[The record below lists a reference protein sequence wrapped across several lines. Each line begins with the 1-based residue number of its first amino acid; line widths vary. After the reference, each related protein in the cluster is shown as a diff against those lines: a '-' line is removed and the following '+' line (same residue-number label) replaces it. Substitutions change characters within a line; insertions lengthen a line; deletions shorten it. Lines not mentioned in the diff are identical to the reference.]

1 MAKYYITISEQA
13 KKELAAHRKAGNK
26 TTINRIERILE
37 ELAEHPTSG
46 FASPE
51 QLKGNLSG
59 FWSRQIN
66 KKDRLI
72 YSINDSE
79 VMVLVISAKGHYND
93 K

>member
-1 MAKYYITISEQA
+1 MGQYSLNLTDRAR
-13 KKELAAHRKAGNK
+13 KELAAHRKAGDK

-37 ELAEHPTSG
+37 ELAEHPTIG

-79 VMVLVISAKGHYND
+79 ITVLIISAKGHYND

>member
-1 MAKYYITISEQA
+1 MGQYSLDLTDRAKR
-13 KKELAAHRKAGNK
+13 ELAAHSKVGDKN
-26 TTINRIERILE
+26 TINRIERIME
-37 ELAEHPTSG
+37 ELAEHPTTG

-59 FWSRQIN
+59 LWSRQIN

-79 VMVLVISAKGHYND
+79 VTVLVISAKGHYND